1 MKRGIFLY
9 DNYGEFGMLI
19 SFLSFLLSLCYVK
32 NINYSHIY
40 KFRIKIKLHVQICS
54 KWINKIIVYKLYKL
68 KIDFRHAL
76 YDNSNIY
83 LYLLLFILVLILY
96 Y

>member
-1 MKRGIFLY
+1 MKNLAYSSLF
-9 DNYGEFGMLI
+9 
-19 SFLSFLLSLCYVK
+19 SLSLSLSLSYVK

-40 KFRIKIKLHVQICS
+40 KFRIKIKLHLQICS

-76 YDNSNIY
+76 LLFI
-83 LYLLLFILVLILY
+83 LLLFIYFNINIIIKIF
-96 Y
+96 